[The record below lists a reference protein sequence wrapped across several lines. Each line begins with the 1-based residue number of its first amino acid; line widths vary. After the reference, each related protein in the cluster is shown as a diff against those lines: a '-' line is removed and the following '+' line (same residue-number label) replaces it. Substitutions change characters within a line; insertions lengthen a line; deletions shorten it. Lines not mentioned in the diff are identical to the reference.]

1 MRKSMAAM
9 RLLIAAAALVA
20 LAGCVRPGQD
30 ESVLPTITP
39 PPSESDE
46 MADSQNNPGS
56 LFDPGDAEYLFSDSR
71 ARRVGD
77 IVLVNIVESSRAEN
91 RADTETGRESTMNL
105 SVDSWFSNASFGV
118 SPFRRTLAP
127 DGVTGQPFVDV
138 SSTSDFE
145 GTGQT
150 SRQSNISATVAA
162 RVVNVLPGGLLQV
175 EGAREIRVNNETQIV
190 VVRGLV
196 RPRDI
201 GSDNSIYSTHM
212 ADARIE
218 YYGEGILADKQ
229 KPGWLVRI
237 LDNVWPF

>member
-1 MRKSMAAM
+1 MTQRI
-9 RLLIAAAALVA
+9 LLILTLALT
-20 LAGCVRPGQD
+20 LAGCVTTGED
-30 ESVLPTITP
+30 ESITPAMAP

-46 MADSQNNPGS
+46 VADTTNNPGS
-56 LFDPGDAEYLFSDSR
+56 LFNPGNAEYLFSDNR

-77 IVLVNIVESSRAEN
+77 IVLVNIVESSSAEN
-91 RADTETGRESTMNL
+91 RAETSTGRDSSMNL
-105 SVDSWFSNASFGV
+105 AVDSWFGNSAFGI
-118 SPFRRTLAP
+118 SPFRRDIP
-127 DGVTGQPFVDV
+127 MVGETGRPFVDV
-138 SSTSDFE
+138 SSTSTFE

-150 SRQSNISATVAA
+150 SRQSNVSATVAA
-162 RVVNVLPGGLLQV
+162 RVINVLPGGLLQV

-201 GSDNSIYSTHM
+201 GPDNSIYSTHM

-229 KPGWLVRI
+229 RPGWLVRL